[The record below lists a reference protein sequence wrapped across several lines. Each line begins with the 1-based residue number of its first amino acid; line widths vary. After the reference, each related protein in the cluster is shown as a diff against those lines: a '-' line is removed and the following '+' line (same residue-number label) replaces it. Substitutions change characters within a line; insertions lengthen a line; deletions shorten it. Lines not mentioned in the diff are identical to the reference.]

1 MWSTE
6 IPCRVWQLEL
16 KKAYAYVVGRYD
28 RITITVTAQSEKQE
42 DKMDSQIEDVVD
54 YPNGKE
60 SVLKTDD
67 AWWAHCGFES
77 CVHRHIFPSSLIG

>member
-1 MWSTE
+1 MCDSWK
-6 IPCRVWQLEL
+6 L
-16 KKAYAYVVGRYD
+16 KAYAYVVGRYD

-67 AWWAHCGFES
+67 A
-77 CVHRHIFPSSLIG
+77 